1 MTDHSAYDRDL
12 QEIAARL
19 PLLAALD
26 QRALEAEYIALLGR
40 KQGRL
45 TEFLKTVLPGLPE
58 AEKRSAGQRANRL
71 RAELETA
78 FEARKAALAASSAA
92 KSAAGTDLTMPGRPR
107 WRGGVHPVTQVV
119 EEIVSIFHGL
129 GFARATGP
137 EVETEWLNFGAL
149 NFPPDHPAMDM
160 HDTLYLDVPERRVNR
175 SSGPAAAEERRTRD
189 EGRLLMRTHT
199 SPVQVRVLMETPPPI
214 RVVIP
219 GSVYRKDPFDA
230 SHAPVFAQIEGL
242 AVDEG
247 ISFVDLKATL
257 AHFAREFFGANTL
270 VRFRPSYFPFTEPSA
285 EMDVGCGVCGGSG
298 CPACKGTGWMEI
310 LGAGMVHP
318 RVLTNCGVDAER
330 YTGFAFGMG
339 PGRIAMNRYGISDIR
354 LLYEGDMRF
363 LEQFAHGGAE
373 PPGRRAALKDSLAAG
388 SRP

>member
-1 MTDHSAYDRDL
+1 MTDSTELR
-12 QEIAARL
+12 QT
-19 PLLAALD
+19 LAALRRELAQVPGLD
-26 QRALEAEYIALLGR
+26 ARGLEAAQVRLLGR
-40 KQGRL
+40 KQGAL
-45 TEFLKTVLPGLPE
+45 TEILKRLPGLSPE
-58 AEKRSAGQRANRL
+58 EKRAIGAEANQLKQELEAAFAARQ
-71 RAELETA
+71 AELETA
-78 FEARKAALAASSAA
+78 
-92 KSAAGTDLTMPGRPR
+92 AAGAAVRDLDLTMPGRPR
-107 WRGGVHPVTQVV
+107 TVGGVHPVTRVV

-137 EVETEWLNFGAL
+137 EAETEWYNFGAL

-160 HDTLYLDVPERRVNR
+160 HDTLYLDVPDRRAGRERRRNR
-175 SSGPAAAEERRTRD
+175 TSGIESPHERRDRPERRFRD
-189 EGRLLMRTHT
+189 EGRWLLRTHT
-199 SPVQVRVLMETPPPI
+199 SPVQIRVMQTEPPPI

-219 GSVYRKDPFDA
+219 GLAYRKDSFDA

-257 AHFAREFFGANTL
+257 SHFAREFFGARTA

-285 EMDVGCGVCGGSG
+285 EMDVTCGVCGGKG

-310 LGAGMVHP
+310 LGSGMVHP
-318 RVLTNCGVDAER
+318 VVLTNCGLDPER

-363 LEQFAHGGAE
+363 LEQFT
-373 PPGRRAALKDSLAAG
+373 P
-388 SRP
+388 